1 MKNILFIIL
10 ALATIS
16 CTPQKNT
23 TMESAKSLSELN
35 NSQKPVST
43 QVAFLTKEGKV
54 ISLQILKNQQ
64 LAEHTTKVP
73 ALLVCVKGYAIYS
86 DENGKKVELKS
97 GTYYNIPENIK
108 HKVYALEDSNFLLI
122 K

>member
-1 MKNILFIIL
+1 
-10 ALATIS
+10 
-16 CTPQKNT
+16 
-23 TMESAKSLSELN
+23 
-35 NSQKPVST
+35 
-43 QVAFLTKEGKV
+43 
-54 ISLQILKNQQ
+54 

-73 ALLVCVKGYAIYS
+73 ALLVCVKGYAVYS